1 MSKESQV
8 ARAKRDLA
16 EQLQIFESN
25 IDVKSVEDATW
36 PDTSLGVP
44 KPGLHYAEMLLFGCV
59 ITLEANGTTYIYHC
73 DDTTRVV
80 RAR

>member
-16 EQLQIFESN
+16 EQLQIDESK
-25 IDVKSVEDATW
+25 IGVKSVDDATW

-44 KPGLHYAEMLLFGCV
+44 KPGLHYAEMLLFGCI
-59 ITLEANGTTYIYHC
+59 ITLEADGTTYVYHS
-73 DDTTRVV
+73 DDSTRVV